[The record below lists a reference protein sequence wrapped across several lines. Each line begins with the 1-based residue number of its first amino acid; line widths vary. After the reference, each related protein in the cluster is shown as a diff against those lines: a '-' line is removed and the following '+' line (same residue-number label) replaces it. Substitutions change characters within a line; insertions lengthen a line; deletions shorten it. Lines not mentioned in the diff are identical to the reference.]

1 VAVCFEIVTGH
12 SAGHWTAEKIKG
24 AYFEAKSQAI
34 GLKQNGKFVAGV
46 IYENWCGRSITCHIA
61 ISGRLTPRYMAV
73 IFDYPF
79 NMCKVKKIIVPVD
92 ATNLKSISLVE
103 KMGFTEEAR
112 IKDGMADGDMILYTL
127 AKEDC
132 KYLGERYGKKC
143 SSTTNA

>member
-1 VAVCFEIVTGH
+1 MSFELVTNH
-12 SAGHWTAEKIKG
+12 SAGHWTAGQTKG
-24 AYFEAKSQAI
+24 KYFEANSQSI
-34 GLKQNGKFVAGV
+34 GLKQNGEFVAGV
-46 IYENWCGRSITCHIA
+46 IYENWNRRTITCHIA
-61 ISGRLTPRYMAV
+61 ISGRLTPRYLAV

-79 NMCKVKKIIVPVD
+79 NVCDVKKIIVPVD
-92 ATNLKSISLVE
+92 ATNSKSVTLVE

-132 KYLGERYGKKC
+132 RYLVERYGKES

>member
-1 VAVCFEIVTGH
+1 VAVCFELITDH
-12 SAGHWTAEKIKG
+12 SAGHWTAECIDGK
-24 AYFEAKSQAI
+24 YFEAMSQSI
-34 GLKQNGKFVAGV
+34 GLKKNGEFVAGV
-46 IYENWCGRSITCHIA
+46 IYENWNRRSITCHIA
-61 ISGRLTPRYMAV
+61 ISGRLTPRYLAV

-79 NMCKVKKIIVPVD
+79 NVCDVKKIIVPVD
-92 ATNLKSISLVE
+92 ATNSKSVILVE

-143 SSTTNA
+143 RSTSTT

>member
-1 VAVCFEIVTGH
+1 MCFELITDH
-12 SAGHWTAEKIKG
+12 SAGHWTAECIDGK
-24 AYFEAKSQAI
+24 YFEAMSQSI
-34 GLKQNGKFVAGV
+34 GLKKNGEFVAGV
-46 IYENWCGRSITCHIA
+46 IYENWNRRSITCHIA
-61 ISGRLTPRYMAV
+61 ISGRLTSRYLAV

-79 NMCKVKKIIVPVD
+79 NVCDVKKIIVPVD
-92 ATNLKSISLVE
+92 ATNSKSVTLVE

-143 SSTTNA
+143 RSTSTT

>member
-1 VAVCFEIVTGH
+1 MSFELITNH
-12 SAGHWTAEKIKG
+12 SAGHWTAEQTKG
-24 AYFEAKSQAI
+24 KYFEANSQSI
-34 GLKQNGKFVAGV
+34 GLKQNGEFVAGV
-46 IYENWCGRSITCHIA
+46 IYENWNRRTITCHIA
-61 ISGRLTPRYMAV
+61 ISGRLTPRYLAV

-79 NMCKVKKIIVPVD
+79 VVCDVKKIIVPVD
-92 ATNLKSISLVE
+92 ATNFKSVNLVE

-132 KYLGERYGKKC
+132 KYLGERYGKES